1 MSINK
6 HTSNSMWHTIHQ
18 GEDLF
23 EHFLRDMANLHSV
36 LRNEN

>member
-6 HTSNSMWHTIHQ
+6 HTSHWMTEYMWHTIHQ

-23 EHFLRDMANLHSV
+23 EHFLREMAKLYSV
-36 LRNEN
+36 